1 MDEMYIGI
9 IILKYIGIYW
19 NILECIGMYW
29 TCCELWDINTNI

>member
-19 NILECIGMYW
+19 NILECIGTYW
-29 TCCELWDINTNI
+29 NVLDML